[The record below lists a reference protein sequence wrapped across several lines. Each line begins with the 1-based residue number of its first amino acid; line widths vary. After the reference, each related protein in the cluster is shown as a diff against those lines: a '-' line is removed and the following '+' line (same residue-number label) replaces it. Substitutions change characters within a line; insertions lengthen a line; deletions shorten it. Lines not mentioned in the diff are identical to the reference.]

1 MAEPW
6 GKGLAIS
13 KALGQC
19 WDEPASKED
28 LTQKQRLSQQGLW
41 IEKTTRTLTY
51 EGSEGVGSLD
61 FVVQRSV
68 VAEEMYCSRY
78 DDISGQYV
86 HWCHIDP
93 AWDESHVVEIGGVE
107 VPLKLAG
114 DFLDYGQDYGQ
125 VLPSC
130 MDFLLE
136 AAFPLGDDTPE
147 WAWSRFLLFW
157 DYAWP
162 E

>member
-13 KALGQC
+13 KALTGHIY
-19 WDEPASKED
+19 WDKPASKED

-41 IEKTTRTLTY
+41 VERTTRTLTY

-61 FVVQRSV
+61 YVVQRSV

-78 DDISGQYV
+78 DEVSGTYV
-86 HWCHIDP
+86 HWCRINP

-107 VPLKLAG
+107 VPLKLASSE
-114 DFLDYGQDYGQ
+114 FLDYGQ

-136 AAFPLGDDTPE
+136 ADFPLGDDTPE
-147 WAWSRFLLFW
+147 WAWSKFLLFW

>member
-13 KALGQC
+13 KALTGHIY
-19 WDEPASKED
+19 WDEPVSED
-28 LTQKQRLSQQGLW
+28 LTQEQRLSQQGIW
-41 IEKTTRTLTY
+41 VEKTIRTLTY
-51 EGSEGVGSLD
+51 EGSEGIGSLE

-68 VAEEMYCSRY
+68 VAEEMHCSRY
-78 DDISGQYV
+78 DDISCTYV
-86 HWCHIDP
+86 HWCRIDP

-107 VPLKLAG
+107 VPLKLAAS
-114 DFLDYGQDYGQ
+114 DFLDYGQ

-136 AAFPLGDDTPE
+136 SAFLGDDTPE
-147 WAWSRFLLFW
+147 WAWNRFLLFW